1 MDVRRCNSATHLMA
15 VFGPLVADL
24 RHMCK
29 CRVCPDGKCCLFV
42 VQDLSARYG
51 KPIIVLNL
59 VKSAEKRP
67 RESILQA
74 ELARAVAYINKGVR
88 AALSI
93 VCSNMH

>member
-1 MDVRRCNSATHLMA
+1 MI
-15 VFGPLVADL
+15 
-24 RHMCK
+24 
-29 CRVCPDGKCCLFV
+29 

-88 AALSI
+88 AFVTFVPNLNMRGSI
-93 VCSNMH
+93 GIYAILPL

>member
-1 MDVRRCNSATHLMA
+1 MV
-15 VFGPLVADL
+15 
-24 RHMCK
+24 
-29 CRVCPDGKCCLFV
+29 V

-88 AALSI
+88 CKLI
-93 VCSNMH
+93 FRFEKEV